1 MTRTTVRLTTLR
13 AMNGEQ
19 LWQELN
25 ADWSAYD
32 ADANTLSTAR
42 LEVAD
47 WADVPLCAVTFDA
60 DQDQFLIHGTPCAY
74 LDTGFLPAPY
84 ALRTFGVLP
93 VAAVA

>member
-1 MTRTTVRLTTLR
+1 MTRRTVRHTVLR
-13 AMNGEQ
+13 SLNGEQ
-19 LWQELN
+19 ICSWLEAGWSDYS
-25 ADWSAYD
+25 ADD
-32 ADANTLSTAR
+32 DTLASAR

-47 WADVPLCAVTFDA
+47 WANVHLCAVSFDA
-60 DQDQFLIHGTPCAY
+60 DSDQFLIHGEVVAH